1 MAMAETDINRN
12 GKRLSNVK
20 TLSVISSYPH
30 EAGNS
35 FPVVSNAFGSSSTG
49 NIIPES
55 MVDGKKTII
64 ENIDVFA
71 WSFTARPMIL
81 AIHRETAIKTA
92 RLMKYIPGFLGIS
105 ALKTSG
111 VAIYKI
117 MLIRNK

>member
-64 ENIDVFA
+64 ENID
-71 WSFTARPMIL
+71 ARPIIL
-81 AIHRETAIKTA
+81 AILSDTAIKTA
-92 RLMKYIPGFLGIS
+92 RLMK
-105 ALKTSG
+105 
-111 VAIYKI
+111 
-117 MLIRNK
+117 